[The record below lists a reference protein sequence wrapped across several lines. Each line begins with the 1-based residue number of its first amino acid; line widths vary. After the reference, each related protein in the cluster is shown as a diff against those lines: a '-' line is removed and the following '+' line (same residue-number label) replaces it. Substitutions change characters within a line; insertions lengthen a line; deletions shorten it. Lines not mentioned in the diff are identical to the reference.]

1 MRATLAAVA
10 LANVGEAR
18 RTVLRSSAAAPQ
30 NLESCYAVGGSFE
43 SAAARMAVFPPNIYV
58 SAAHTTAQAVG
69 NITEATD
76 CFCSGFFTFPD
87 KSVYNFKYDVFTCDL
102 TWSKDVEVMYG
113 PSQQVNVWHQD
124 RLCSRPAQCDPSRD
138 KTTIK
143 DGIAMETSKKA
154 FAMVQGA
161 LDVVAAA
168 TKEVKVAAQAY
179 VSVDPGNFR
188 AQKIVGDTERA
199 QVPMHEASDIC
210 LEATKLL
217 NGTSNETEAEP
228 EPAAAEPVSLL
239 ELLTAPEAL
248 LQRGRN
254 THRATRVAVRNKMHS
269 KVGTKDDVQQ
279 GCAAMSGAFEHQTA
293 IVERHAASI
302 IISSPSGPIHAQGEI
317 TEEERCTCSG
327 DVAYSTGEEYHFK
340 YSLAT
345 CTMTWFHAP
354 TVQNPHPT
362 IANKW
367 VLDGY
372 CHTVLT
378 CDPSLRLV
386 HKKTLDAR
394 SLARR
399 AQEAAFFLAD
409 AAGPIGSGGAVIAFL
424 VKMHGGRFPESKE
437 TLDKA
442 SETALGALE
451 KVKEAIQ
458 TASDAVAL
466 VNSVGME
473 RLSNA
478 LLMIQHNEKP
488 LN

>member
-1 MRATLAAVA
+1 MRPALAAVA

-18 RTVLRSSAAAPQ
+18 RAVLSSSAVPQ

-43 SAAARMAVFPPNIYV
+43 SAAARMAVFPPNIFV
-58 SAAHTTAQAVG
+58 SAAHTTTQAVG

-102 TWSKDVEVMYG
+102 TWTRDVEVMYG

-124 RLCSRPAQCDPSRD
+124 RLCNRPPQCDPSRD
-138 KTTIK
+138 KTAIK
-143 DGIAMETSKKA
+143 DGIAMETSGKA
-154 FAMVQGA
+154 FAMVQEA
-161 LDVVAAA
+161 LDVVFSA
-168 TKEVKVAAQAY
+168 TKEVKVAAEAY
-179 VSVDPGNFR
+179 VTVDPGNFR
-188 AQKIVGDTERA
+188 AQKIVGDTRRA
-199 QVPMHEASDIC
+199 QVPLHEASDIC
-210 LEATKLL
+210 LSAAKLL
-217 NGTSNETEAEP
+217 NGTSNETET
-228 EPAAAEPVSLL
+228 EPAAPEPVSLL
-239 ELLTAPEAL
+239 ELLTGPEAL

-254 THRATRVAVRNKMHS
+254 THRATRVAVRNKIRS
-269 KVGTKDDVQQ
+269 KVGTRDEIQT
-279 GCAAMSGAFEHQTA
+279 GCAAMAGSFEHQTA
-293 IVERHAASI
+293 IVERHSASI

-317 TEEERCTCSG
+317 TEEERCLCSG

-367 VLDGY
+367 ALDGY
-372 CHTVLT
+372 CHTVQA
-378 CDPSLRLV
+378 CDPSLRLP
-386 HKKTLDAR
+386 HKKTLDAK

-399 AQEAAFFLAD
+399 AQEAAFFVAD

-424 VKMHGGRFPESKE
+424 VKMHGSRFPDSRD

-451 KVKEAIQ
+451 KVKGAVQ
-458 TASDAVAL
+458 TALDAVAM
-466 VNSVGME
+466 VNPLGCE